1 MLIRPSGGSFSAMLP
16 QSDLDRAVKTVD
28 KTVYDNAVEL
38 ARMAV
43 DETLF

>member
-1 MLIRPSGGSFSAMLP
+1 MLP
-16 QSDLDRAVKTVD
+16 QSDLDKAVKTIG

-43 DETLF
+43 DETHF